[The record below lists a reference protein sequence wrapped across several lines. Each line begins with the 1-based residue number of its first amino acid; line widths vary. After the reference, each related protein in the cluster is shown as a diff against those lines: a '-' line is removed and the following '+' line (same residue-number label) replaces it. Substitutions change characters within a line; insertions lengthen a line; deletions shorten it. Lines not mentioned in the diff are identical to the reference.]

1 MIARLL
7 VLLLALAACGCAGAS
22 REGPTASNGVLDLRD
37 WNFERDGPVS
47 IAGDWD
53 FHWGELLGPD
63 VRGGEP
69 LKASGLWTEVQGRD
83 GKRLGAIGYGTYR
96 LRVLLPPQRTRPEL
110 ALRVRAVLTAHR
122 LWLGDQEFVGAG
134 KVDPDLM
141 RSIPATPNRLHVIPG
156 GDEDLLITLQVE
168 NSKFRLG
175 GIRKPFQIATVEDA
189 VALHTDQVI
198 YDTVI
203 FTLLLTAGGYFLLIF
218 AVRRIE
224 RYRLWFG
231 LLCEVT
237 AIRATVAGESLLADI
252 LMPGLPWET
261 QIRIE
266 YAANFIGCALIAAMI
281 DSLYREHSLQRWLRL
296 MYVVASVMFGLVL
309 VLPVTMVVK
318 VGPVFDVLAASSASF
333 MVVVLMRAT
342 RAGKEHAALFLLT
355 IAFFAFGM
363 ALDILRANGYLHSPV
378 EFAPALFATVLI
390 VQAMILARSFTRTF
404 SANEK
409 LSGDLGTANA
419 DLHLTN
425 EAVRRFVPFEF
436 LSLLQRTS
444 IRDVARGDSTA
455 MELEI
460 LFCDLRDFTS
470 LVERLQAREA
480 FGFINDWLAHMEPVI
495 HRHQGF
501 VNQYLGDCIMALF
514 VGGAD
519 KALRAGIEM
528 LGAVDDFN
536 RQRSSAPGK
545 EIRVGIGLNT
555 GPIMLGTIGGK
566 DRLDNGVV
574 GDAVNVASRVESM
587 TKLYGTPMLIT
598 NLTRDRLADPHA
610 YALRELDHVAV
621 MGKSKPITIFEVL
634 DGLPTSV
641 RVARMETG
649 RNFSAGIEAYRRG
662 HFVEAKKRFEACL
675 AVDRYD
681 EPARLYVRR
690 CSDLID
696 APPPLWDGVSVLTA
710 K

>member
-1 MIARLL
+1 MARLFLL
-7 VLLLALAACGCAGAS
+7 VLALALCGCVGAQ
-22 REGPTASNGVLDLRD
+22 RDPPTASNGVLDLRD
-37 WNFERDGPVS
+37 WNFERDGAVS

-53 FHWGELLGPD
+53 FHWGELLGPGASGGKPLRAEGLWD
-63 VRGGEP
+63 EVRGG
-69 LKASGLWTEVQGRD
+69 D

-96 LRVLLPPQRTRPEL
+96 LRVLLPPQRSRPEL

-134 KVDPDLM
+134 KVDPDLE

-156 GDEDLLITLQVE
+156 GDDDLLITLQVE

-175 GIRKPFQIATVEDA
+175 GMRRPFQISTVEDA
-189 VALHTDQVI
+189 IEVHTEQII

-224 RYRLWFG
+224 SYRLWFG

-237 AIRATVAGESLLADI
+237 AIRATVAGESLLANI
-252 LMPGLPWET
+252 LVPGLPWET

-266 YAANFIGCALIAAMI
+266 YAANFMGCALIAAMI
-281 DSLYREHSLQRWLRL
+281 DSLYREHSPQAWLRL
-296 MYVVASVMFGLVL
+296 MYVVAATMFGLVL

-318 VGPVFDVLAASSASF
+318 VGPVFDVLAASSALF
-333 MVVVLMRAT
+333 MVVVLVKAT

-355 IAFFAFGM
+355 IFFFAFGM

-378 EFAPALFATVLI
+378 ELAPALFATVLI

-409 LSGDLGTANA
+409 LSGDLGIVNA

-425 EAVRRFVPFEF
+425 QAVQRFVPFEF
-436 LSLLQRTS
+436 LSLLQRAS

-460 LFCDLRDFTS
+460 LFCDLRDFTP

-501 VNQYLGDCIMALF
+501 INQYLGDCIMALF

-519 KALRAGIEM
+519 KAVRAGIEM
-528 LGAVDDFN
+528 LRAVDDFN
-536 RQRSSAPGK
+536 REKASVPGK

-598 NLTRDRLADPHA
+598 HLTRDRLVDPGV
-610 YALRELDHVAV
+610 YALRELDTVAAK
-621 MGKSKPITIFEVL
+621 GKSKPVTIFEVL
-634 DGLPTSV
+634 DGLPAAV
-641 RVARMETG
+641 RAARIAT
-649 RNFSAGIEAYRRG
+649 RKDFSAGIEAYRRG
-662 HFVEAKKRFEACL
+662 HFAEAKEHFEACL
-675 AVDRYD
+675 AADRHD
-681 EPARLYVRR
+681 EPARLHVQR
-690 CSDLID
+690 CSALID
-696 APPPLWDGVSVLTA
+696 APPPLWDGVSMLTV